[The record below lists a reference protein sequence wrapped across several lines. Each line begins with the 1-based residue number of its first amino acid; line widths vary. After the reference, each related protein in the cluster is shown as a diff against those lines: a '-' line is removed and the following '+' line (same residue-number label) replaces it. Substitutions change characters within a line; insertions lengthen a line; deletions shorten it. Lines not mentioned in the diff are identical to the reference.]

1 MKNYKYS
8 NYNFEVIGPFD
19 YCKNKTI
26 YKINKDIWKKNKG
39 KSGVYVLFTNS
50 SKVNLGIKDKNL
62 TRKWNKNKSNIVYI
76 GSSVNVLRRV
86 NQLLNKGPHVAL
98 KDIKKIHNQQ
108 AINIGVYFCKTSD
121 NPNLI
126 EKELLIDF
134 AYKHKNVPLINKR
147 VDF

>member
-86 NQLLNKGPHVAL
+86 NQLLNKGPHVA
-98 KDIKKIHNQQ
+98 IE
-108 AINIGVYFCKTSD
+108 AINKISKKNSINVGVYICK
-121 NPNLI
+121 NNECYKLI
-126 EKELLIDF
+126 ENKLLKGF
-134 AYKHKNVPLINKR
+134 TTKYKNTPLINKR